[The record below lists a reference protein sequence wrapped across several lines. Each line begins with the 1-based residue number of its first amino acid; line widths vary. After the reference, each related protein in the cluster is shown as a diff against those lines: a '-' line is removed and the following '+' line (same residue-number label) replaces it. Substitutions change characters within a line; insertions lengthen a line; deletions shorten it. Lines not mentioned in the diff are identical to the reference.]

1 MKKLNVKKLSKDNF
15 FSYIKLGDYMFI
27 AHRGNDDHPYKEN
40 SKDGIIYCLQKDY
53 IYGIECD
60 IRLTKDN
67 EIVLFHNMMINS
79 TNNSYEFIHNLTL
92 SELSMYNFPEETI
105 TILSDLLD
113 EIISDKIILLEIK
126 EERRN
131 KLESWIEA
139 INKIV
144 NKYHYLNIY
153 LCSFNYELIKNLK
166 NKLNIPIGLI
176 IGYKMNK
183 NKDTSKF
190 DFLMYQYKN
199 IKYSHKL
206 IMAWTVNERKK
217 AMELE
222 NRVKYIIT
230 DKAYELK

>member
-1 MKKLNVKKLSKDNF
+1 MKKEKDKKLSKDNF
-15 FSYIKLGDYMFI
+15 FSYTKLGDDMFI

-40 SKDGIIYCLQKDY
+40 SKDGIIYCLRKDY
-53 IYGIECD
+53 IDGIECD

-67 EIVLFHNMMINS
+67 QLVLFHNMMIYS
-79 TNNSYEFIHNLTL
+79 INNGYEMVHNLTL
-92 SELSMYNFPEETI
+92 NELLLDNFSNETI

-113 EIISDKIILLEIK
+113 DIDSNKILLLEIK
-126 EERRN
+126 EER
-131 KLESWIEA
+131 KDTLKFWIDA
-139 INKIV
+139 IDKIV
-144 NKYHYLNIY
+144 NKYYYLNIY

-166 NKLNIPIGLI
+166 DKFNIPIGLI

-199 IKYSHKL
+199 IKYSHKP
-206 IMAWTVNERKK
+206 IMVWTVNERKK
-217 AMELE
+217 AMELKD
-222 NRVKYIIT
+222 RVKYIIT